1 MVSGNA
7 CHFLL
12 LWGNMDELFEI
23 IDKRSEKEPGVGIL
37 KDLYAIGTDALKS
50 DTKLG
55 MKYLRRASDRIEK
68 YIVEA
73 PMGQVSELYDL
84 HGRTLLAAAPYDL
97 DCYQRYLEWERP
109 PQEKFYEPR
118 REIMSSLCHY
128 MQMLEDNELD
138 ELFLSMPPRCGKL
151 LADDTP
157 VLTTKGWKDHGDLVV
172 GDMVFAPD
180 GNPVPVIG
188 VLPKHHT
195 THTVTMTD
203 GSSFECHFRH
213 EWKVKDNHNRSE
225 KILETQEI
233 AKSLYAKASGGKIR
247 YKYHLTEK
255 KSLNCDK
262 KELPVPPY
270 VLGAWIGDGTNRAP
284 SITICTGDYPIAEKI
299 KSFGYVETS
308 RYGHKNGAISPY
320 FTTLRKDLQKLGFCK
335 CDEHIPKRIPVE
347 YLLSDEKDRLELLA
361 GLIDTDG
368 YLQASNKRYYYST
381 SSEQLKNDVVSLI
394 STLGWRV
401 SVRAR
406 DPKPKK
412 GKIQSRLVNYEIAFN
427 PQCEVPCVL
436 SRKQLK
442 EFATQKV
449 VSIKSIEESEQK
461 QGNCITVLGGMYL
474 VGRNLTPTHNT
485 TMLMFYVSWLIG
497 RNSEKSNLYCAY
509 SDIITSAFYNG
520 VLELITDPVTY
531 KWRDIFPSA
540 KIAATNAKDE
550 TLNIDRKKRYPSLTC
565 RSLYGTLNGAVDA
578 NGVLISDDLIGGIEE
593 AMNKDRLVSA
603 WSKVE
608 NNLLTRA
615 KEQAKILWC
624 GTRWSLGDPIGQ
636 RMELVVNDEKFKGR
650 RYRIIN
656 LPALDENDHS
666 NFKYAYGVGFSDAY
680 FIQKRASFERNNDM
694 ASWEAQYMQQ
704 PIERSGA
711 LFESGDMH
719 FYNGV
724 LPDESHLVRKFTHV
738 DPAFGGGDF
747 VAAPF
752 GYLYDDGSLYIPDVV
767 YTDGDKTVSQPMLAD
782 RIFAHKLNAARFEA
796 NKSTEGYKDGVEKL
810 LEKKGYKLNITTKP
824 APPNVSKEVRIF
836 DKAPEIRKMYFLEDG
851 KRTKEYSMFMQNVF
865 SFKLT
870 GKNKH
875 DDAPDSLAG
884 LVDMMQD
891 TGNVIE
897 FRKRPF

>member
-1 MVSGNA
+1 
-7 CHFLL
+7 
-12 LWGNMDELFEI
+12 MDDLFEI
-23 IDKRSEKEPGVGIL
+23 IISKCDKEPGLGIL
-37 KDLYAIGTDALKS
+37 KDLYAIGADALNY

-55 MKYLRRASDRIEK
+55 REYLRRVSDRIEK

-73 PMGQVSELYDL
+73 PMNQVSELYDL

-97 DCYQRYLEWERP
+97 DSYQRYLEWDRP

-118 REIMSSLCHY
+118 REIMSRLCHY

-157 VLTTKGWKDHGDLVV
+157 VLTTKGWKNHGDLVV
-172 GDMVFAPD
+172 GDMVFTPD

-195 THTVTMTD
+195 THTVTFTD
-203 GSSFECHFRH
+203 GSQIKCHFRH
-213 EWKVKDNHNRSE
+213 EWKVFDRHRNKWR
-225 KILETQEI
+225 IIETQEMI
-233 AKSLYAKASGGKIR
+233 GKLEGGIKEKVRGHRYMYQIEQKEPLRGVPVELHVNPYA
-247 YKYHLTEK
+247 
-255 KSLNCDK
+255 
-262 KELPVPPY
+262 
-270 VLGAWIGDGTNRAP
+270 LGAWLGDGHN
-284 SITICTGDYPIAEKI
+284 
-299 KSFGYVETS
+299 
-308 RYGHKNGAISPY
+308 ISPRITCPDREVPQALVDAGY
-320 FTTLRKDLQKLGFCK
+320 KITYLTFHKDTLVPSWDFADLRSQLQKYGMCYSNRTTEK
-335 CDEHIPKRIPVE
+335 HIPEE
-347 YLLSDEKDRLELLA
+347 YIYAPIKDRLELLA
-361 GLIDTDG
+361 GLLDTDG
-368 YLQASNKRYYYST
+368 SLVRKEHRYHFSTTSARMRDSFLELIATFGWRTSVKEEAPKVST
-381 SSEQLKNDVVSLI
+381 SGI
-394 STLGWRV
+394 
-401 SVRAR
+401 
-406 DPKPKK
+406 K
-412 GKIQSRLVNYEIAFN
+412 GNKTVYVIAFN
-427 PQCEVPCVL
+427 PTMEIPCRVP
-436 SRKQLK
+436 RKHLDTFSK
-442 EFATQKV
+442 PRS
-449 VSIKSIEESEQK
+449 VSIKSIEPSELEN
-461 QGNCITVLGGMYL
+461 GNCITVLGGMYL
-474 VGRNLTPTHNT
+474 AGRNLTPTHNT

-593 AMNKDRLVSA
+593 ALNKDRLVSA

-636 RMELVVNDEKFKGR
+636 RMELVVNDPKFKDR

-656 LPALDENDHS
+656 LPALDEHDHS
-666 NFKYAYGVGFSDAY
+666 NFKYHYGVGFSDAY

-711 LFESGDMH
+711 LFESGDMK

-724 LPDESHLVRKFTHV
+724 LPDESHLVRKFMHV

-747 VAAPF
+747 VAAPV

-767 YTDGDKTVSQPMLAD
+767 YTDGDKTVSQPMIAD
-782 RIFAHKLNAARFEA
+782 KIFTHKLHAARFEA
-796 NKSTEGYKDGVEKL
+796 NKSTEGYKDGVEEL
-810 LEKKGYKLNITTKP
+810 LKSKNFKLNITTKP
-824 APPNVSKEVRIF
+824 APNNVSKEVRIF

-851 KRTKEYSMFMQNVF
+851 KRTKEYSMFMNNVF
-865 SFKLT
+865 SFKMT

-891 TGNVIE
+891 AGNVIE